1 MKILYVRISTLDQKT
16 DRQKVNAAEYDMVI
30 EDIISGAV
38 PFQERVG
45 GKRILQLLEQNVVD
59 EVSVWQIDR
68 IGRDIRDIINTL
80 HLFTSK
86 KVCVHFINQGLKT
99 LDCEGNENP
108 ISKMVINLLGIIAEM
123 ERGIKTLA
131 NCLIDLYSTPCL
143 LHEFHALTIMVI
155 ASRFYMILQFK
166 KGADRQRN
174 LEDLKLQVEEQK
186 PLPQETF
193 TQLINNILNM

>member
-1 MKILYVRISTLDQKT
+1 MRRVEPWHHTVKLYHYTEFMDTI
-16 DRQKVNAAEYDMVI
+16 N
-30 EDIISGAV
+30 
-38 PFQERVG
+38 
-45 GKRILQLLEQNVVD
+45 N
-59 EVSVWQIDR
+59 
-68 IGRDIRDIINTL
+68 IINS
-80 HLFTSK
+80 TSMDDLPSIREITIPRLQRMR
-86 KVCVHFINQGLKT
+86 HKT
-99 LDCEGNENP
+99 YYIRNTQPEL
-108 ISKMVINLLGIIAEM
+108 S
-123 ERGIKTLA
+123 RGIKIIA
-131 NCLIDLYSTPCL
+131 DCLIDLYSTPCL